1 MEISDELKSFPPLMA
16 ALLHRL
22 LTEEFD
28 QRCQRR
34 LKLAPQEW
42 LVLLLIGKGEQI
54 TATALAQMTGIH
66 KSRLS
71 RMILRLETQRV
82 IRRQPLP
89 ADRRFEGLVLTNA
102 GIAIHRALLREV
114 QFFQTHCATLL
125 DDVEAWSS
133 MSAQWLDAAIKFGSF
148 DKEI

>member
-42 LVLLLIGKGEQI
+42 LVLLLIGKSNQI
-54 TATALAQMTGIH
+54 TATALARMTGIH

-82 IRRQPLP
+82 IRRQPLL
-89 ADRRFEGLVLTNA
+89 ADRRFEALVITNA
-102 GIAIHRALLREV
+102 GIALYRALLREV
-114 QFFQTHCATLL
+114 QFFQTQCATWL
-125 DDVEAWSS
+125 DDVGAWSS
-133 MSAQWLDAAIKFGSF
+133 MSAQWLDAATNLSNF